1 VADLALFLGS
11 YLLNFFTQVL
21 VLLAE
26 MAVVAIY

>member
-11 YLLNFFTQVL
+11 YLLNLLTQVL

-26 MAVVAIY
+26 MAAVAIY